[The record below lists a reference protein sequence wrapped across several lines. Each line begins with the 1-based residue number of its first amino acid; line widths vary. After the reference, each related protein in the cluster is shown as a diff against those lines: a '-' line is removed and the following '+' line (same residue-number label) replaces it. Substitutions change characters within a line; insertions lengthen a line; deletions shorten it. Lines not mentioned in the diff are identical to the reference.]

1 MDLPELFRERMK
13 SLLGEEYASFEN
25 ALTTD
30 APVSIRLNETKS
42 RRMPSLE
49 RVPWA
54 SSGFYLSSRP
64 SFTMD
69 PCFHAGVYY
78 VQEAS
83 SMFLEQAFRQHL
95 QVDQPLVL
103 DLCAAPG
110 GKSTHLASLLSGKG
124 LLVSNEVIRARVKIL
139 AENMTKWGAPNVVV
153 TNNDPSDFSRLRGFF
168 DMVVVDA
175 PCSGEGMFR
184 KDAASIAEWSVENV
198 KLCSERQRRI
208 VADIYPSL
216 KEGGLLVYSTC
227 TYNREEDEE
236 NVRWMVDE
244 LGTELLPLDVPA
256 AWNIASEGLG
266 YHFFPHRTKGEGF
279 FLALLRKSDDSG
291 SFKTKVKQTASS
303 SKIPAVFNDW
313 LNAASDFQVSARND
327 TFYAL
332 PKGMAHLAAILESEL
347 QVVQAGIVLG
357 KVKGKDVLP
366 DTALAFSSL
375 ICEEAFETVDL
386 SWKEAIDFL
395 RREQVLFQNSAK
407 GWVLVR
413 FDGHPL
419 GFAKNLG
426 SRANNTYPQEWRIRM
441 EADESRYEPIWRD

>member
-1 MDLPELFRERMK
+1 MDLPEQFKERTK
-13 SLLGEEYASFEN
+13 SLLGDEYASFEN

-30 APVSIRLNETKS
+30 APVSIRLNEAKS
-42 RRMPSLE
+42 QRMPFLE

-69 PCFHAGVYY
+69 PCFHAGAYY

-95 QVDQPLVL
+95 HVDQPYVL

-110 GKSTHLASLLSGKG
+110 GKSTHLASLLSGRG

-139 AENMTKWGAPNVVV
+139 AENMTKWGSPNVVV
-153 TNNDPSDFSRLRGFF
+153 TNNDPSDFARLRGFF

-184 KDAASIAEWSVENV
+184 KDAASIEEWSVENV

-208 VADIYPSL
+208 VADVYPSL

-236 NVRWMVDE
+236 NVRWMIDE
-244 LGTELLPLDVPA
+244 MGAELLPLDIPTER
-256 AWNIASEGLG
+256 NIASEGFG

-279 FLALLRKSDDSG
+279 FLAVLRKGDSSG
-291 SFKTKVKQTASS
+291 SYKMKTKQTASS
-303 SKIPAVFNDW
+303 SKISALFNDW
-313 LNAASDFQVSARND
+313 LNSASDFQLFSRND
-327 TFYAL
+327 SFYAL
-332 PKGMAHLAAILESEL
+332 PKGIALSVASLESEL
-347 QVVQAGIVLG
+347 QIVQAGVTLG
-357 KVKGKDVLP
+357 KAKGKDVLP
-366 DTALAFSSL
+366 DTALAMSSL
-375 ICEEAFETVDL
+375 LRSEAFEKADL

-395 RREQVLFQNSAK
+395 RREQVFFPNSAK
-407 GWVLVR
+407 GWVLVC

-426 SRANNTYPQEWRIRM
+426 TRANNTYPQEWRIRM
-441 EADESRYEPIWRD
+441 EADESRYEPIWK